1 MADNS
6 RPVAEPLQK
15 GAQAA
20 QAVRGAVKTGKA
32 IAGAAKG
39 AAAGGVWGAVAG
51 FAWENRKFV
60 GKVIIAAT
68 AVLMIPILIL
78 CMLPGIIFGGFGN
91 SHSPA
96 DPDTP
101 IMNSSAAIDGNLTE
115 ISTAVSRVLS
125 EALTDTLS
133 AIDNDY
139 AACTAD
145 GKEVINPY
153 ERSPNFNANQFVGQY
168 CAAKNEDY
176 AAVSVS
182 DMESMLRSGKDKLY
196 SYTKKEEE
204 RTIDTVT
211 TSVTVDASTGE
222 ETTTE
227 TVTTT
232 TEKWIV
238 YTVSYNGE
246 ANFADEVFHL
256 TAEQKDLA
264 DDYAYN
270 LSLFLGDSMFQGL
283 PTGYTTVSS
292 LGNIRYKD
300 GQTAVVYFNQLDER
314 YAGQP
319 YGTDNIGGYGCGPTA
334 MSIVVSSLTNDTVD
348 PIEMARWSYENG
360 YWCSGS
366 GSYHALIPAAAKA
379 WGLNVEGCTASDGQ
393 KIADALTD
401 GKLVVAIMLKGHFT
415 SSGHFIVL
423 RGVKDGKIL
432 VADPASYDRSSMEWD
447 LSIILNEAS
456 THAGAG
462 GPFWIIGYEI
472 FASVLPVIGEIP
484 DVQFVSCHITDNRMY
499 IKAVDPH
506 LTAEVAPGDTVK
518 AGVVISNSEVGL
530 GSVSVQPLIYRELDG
545 NGIAV
550 AGATTK
556 RIHRGRVNSAEEHFM
571 LASQE
576 VLTEADRTFLTELQ
590 ETVRSATDEEQFSQI
605 DTLMQSAKHQAMNT
619 ADIPA
624 VVHTAGRDFGITDTE
639 QNGVLQR
646 LIESD
651 DLSLYGLAN
660 AVTRHSQDVESYDR
674 ATDLEGIGFNILS
687 MPPRQWTRINQ
698 IAA

>member
-15 GAQAA
+15 SAQAA

-101 IMNSSAAIDGNLTE
+101 IMNSSAAIDSNLVE
-115 ISTAVSRVLS
+115 ISTAVSCVLS
-125 EALTDTLS
+125 EALTDTLT
-133 AIDNDY
+133 AIENDY

-153 ERSPNFNANQFVGQY
+153 ESSPNFNANLFVGQY

-246 ANFADEVFHL
+246 GYFADEVFHL

-283 PTGYTTVSS
+283 PAGYTTVSS
-292 LGNIRYKD
+292 LGNIRFTD
-300 GQTAVVYFNQLDER
+300 GQTEVVYFNQLDER

-319 YGTDNIGGYGCGPTA
+319 YGTDNIA
-334 MSIVVSSLTNDTVD
+334 RI
-348 PIEMARWSYENG
+348 IE
-360 YWCSGS
+360 
-366 GSYHALIPAAAKA
+366 
-379 WGLNVEGCTASDGQ
+379 
-393 KIADALTD
+393 
-401 GKLVVAIMLKGHFT
+401 
-415 SSGHFIVL
+415 
-423 RGVKDGKIL
+423 
-432 VADPASYDRSSMEWD
+432 DR
-447 LSIILNEAS
+447 
-456 THAGAG
+456 
-462 GPFWIIGYEI
+462 
-472 FASVLPVIGEIP
+472 PVISP
-484 DVQFVSCHITDNRMY
+484 
-499 IKAVDPH
+499 
-506 LTAEVAPGDTVK
+506 
-518 AGVVISNSEVGL
+518 
-530 GSVSVQPLIYRELDG
+530 
-545 NGIAV
+545 
-550 AGATTK
+550 
-556 RIHRGRVNSAEEHFM
+556 
-571 LASQE
+571 
-576 VLTEADRTFLTELQ
+576 
-590 ETVRSATDEEQFSQI
+590 
-605 DTLMQSAKHQAMNT
+605 
-619 ADIPA
+619 DIPHGSPLLSRFLS
-624 VVHTAGRDFGITDTE
+624 VHRFSSAPSF
-639 QNGVLQR
+639 LP
-646 LIESD
+646 
-651 DLSLYGLAN
+651 
-660 AVTRHSQDVESYDR
+660 
-674 ATDLEGIGFNILS
+674 F
-687 MPPRQWTRINQ
+687 MPPRHICALHRSGGFPIPSHNPRKYRDVVLS
-698 IAA
+698 AVSALPCRCRAFS

>member
-60 GKVIIAAT
+60 GKVIIAAI

-153 ERSPNFNANQFVGQY
+153 ESSPNFNANQFVGQY

-204 RTIDTVT
+204 RTVETVT

-246 ANFADEVFHL
+246 GYFADEVFHL

-283 PTGYTTVSS
+283 PAGYTTVSS
-292 LGNIRYKD
+292 LGNIRFTD
-300 GQTAVVYFNQLDER
+300 GQTEVVYFNQLDER

-462 GPFWIIGYEI
+462 GPFWIIG
-472 FASVLPVIGEIP
+472 
-484 DVQFVSCHITDNRMY
+484 
-499 IKAVDPH
+499 
-506 LTAEVAPGDTVK
+506 
-518 AGVVISNSEVGL
+518 
-530 GSVSVQPLIYRELDG
+530 
-545 NGIAV
+545 
-550 AGATTK
+550 
-556 RIHRGRVNSAEEHFM
+556 
-571 LASQE
+571 
-576 VLTEADRTFLTELQ
+576 
-590 ETVRSATDEEQFSQI
+590 
-605 DTLMQSAKHQAMNT
+605 
-619 ADIPA
+619 
-624 VVHTAGRDFGITDTE
+624 
-639 QNGVLQR
+639 
-646 LIESD
+646 
-651 DLSLYGLAN
+651 
-660 AVTRHSQDVESYDR
+660 
-674 ATDLEGIGFNILS
+674 
-687 MPPRQWTRINQ
+687 
-698 IAA
+698 

>member
-20 QAVRGAVKTGKA
+20 QAVRGAVKTGKV

-39 AAAGGVWGAVAG
+39 AAVGGVWGAVAG

-91 SHSPA
+91 SRSPA

-101 IMNSSAAIDGNLTE
+101 IMNSGAVIDSNLTE
-115 ISTAVSRVLS
+115 ISTAVSRMLS

-153 ERSPNFNANQFVGQY
+153 ESSPNFNANQFVGQY

-204 RTIDTVT
+204 RTVETVT

-227 TVTTT
+227 TVMTT

-246 ANFADEVFHL
+246 AYFADEVFHL

-270 LSLFLGDSMFQGL
+270 LSLFLGDSMFQVL

-292 LGNIRYKD
+292 LGNIRFTD
-300 GQTAVVYFNQLDER
+300 GQTEVVYFNQLDER

-462 GPFWIIGYEI
+462 GPFWIIG
-472 FASVLPVIGEIP
+472 
-484 DVQFVSCHITDNRMY
+484 
-499 IKAVDPH
+499 
-506 LTAEVAPGDTVK
+506 
-518 AGVVISNSEVGL
+518 
-530 GSVSVQPLIYRELDG
+530 
-545 NGIAV
+545 
-550 AGATTK
+550 
-556 RIHRGRVNSAEEHFM
+556 
-571 LASQE
+571 
-576 VLTEADRTFLTELQ
+576 
-590 ETVRSATDEEQFSQI
+590 
-605 DTLMQSAKHQAMNT
+605 
-619 ADIPA
+619 
-624 VVHTAGRDFGITDTE
+624 
-639 QNGVLQR
+639 
-646 LIESD
+646 
-651 DLSLYGLAN
+651 
-660 AVTRHSQDVESYDR
+660 
-674 ATDLEGIGFNILS
+674 
-687 MPPRQWTRINQ
+687 
-698 IAA
+698 

>member
-15 GAQAA
+15 SAQAA

-101 IMNSSAAIDGNLTE
+101 IMNSSAAIDSNLVE
-115 ISTAVSRVLS
+115 ISTAVSCVLS
-125 EALTDTLS
+125 EALTDTLT
-133 AIDNDY
+133 AIENDY

-153 ERSPNFNANQFVGQY
+153 ESSPNFNANLFVGQY

-204 RTIDTVT
+204 RTVETVT
-211 TSVTVDASTGE
+211 TSVTVDASTGK

-232 TEKWIV
+232 TEKWII

-246 ANFADEVFHL
+246 AYFADEVFHL

-283 PTGYTTVSS
+283 PAGYTTVSS
-292 LGNIRYKD
+292 VVTGPSSIRLAISALRTDKPQSSISISWTNVMRGNRMALTISAA
-300 GQTAVVYFNQLDER
+300 TAVGLRRCRSLYPRWQTIPLTPSRWQDGR
-314 YAGQP
+314 MKTA
-319 YGTDNIGGYGCGPTA
+319 IGVRA
-334 MSIVVSSLTNDTVD
+334 
-348 PIEMARWSYENG
+348 A
-360 YWCSGS
+360 
-366 GSYHALIPAAAKA
+366 ALI
-379 WGLNVEGCTASDGQ
+379 
-393 KIADALTD
+393 
-401 GKLVVAIMLKGHFT
+401 M
-415 SSGHFIVL
+415 
-423 RGVKDGKIL
+423 R
-432 VADPASYDRSSMEWD
+432 
-447 LSIILNEAS
+447 
-456 THAGAG
+456 
-462 GPFWIIGYEI
+462 
-472 FASVLPVIGEIP
+472 
-484 DVQFVSCHITDNRMY
+484 
-499 IKAVDPH
+499 
-506 LTAEVAPGDTVK
+506 
-518 AGVVISNSEVGL
+518 
-530 GSVSVQPLIYRELDG
+530 
-545 NGIAV
+545 
-550 AGATTK
+550 
-556 RIHRGRVNSAEEHFM
+556 
-571 LASQE
+571 
-576 VLTEADRTFLTELQ
+576 
-590 ETVRSATDEEQFSQI
+590 
-605 DTLMQSAKHQAMNT
+605 
-619 ADIPA
+619 
-624 VVHTAGRDFGITDTE
+624 
-639 QNGVLQR
+639 
-646 LIESD
+646 
-651 DLSLYGLAN
+651 
-660 AVTRHSQDVESYDR
+660 
-674 ATDLEGIGFNILS
+674 
-687 MPPRQWTRINQ
+687 
-698 IAA
+698 

>member
-125 EALTDTLS
+125 EALTDTLT
-133 AIDNDY
+133 AIENDY

-153 ERSPNFNANQFVGQY
+153 ESSPNFNANQFVGQY

-176 AAVSVS
+176 AAVSVP

-204 RTIDTVT
+204 RTVETVT

-246 ANFADEVFHL
+246 AYFVDEVFHL

-283 PTGYTTVSS
+283 PAGYTTVSS
-292 LGNIRYKD
+292 LGNIRFTD
-300 GQTAVVYFNQLDER
+300 GQTEVVYFNQLDER

-462 GPFWIIGYEI
+462 GPFWIIG
-472 FASVLPVIGEIP
+472 
-484 DVQFVSCHITDNRMY
+484 
-499 IKAVDPH
+499 
-506 LTAEVAPGDTVK
+506 
-518 AGVVISNSEVGL
+518 
-530 GSVSVQPLIYRELDG
+530 
-545 NGIAV
+545 
-550 AGATTK
+550 
-556 RIHRGRVNSAEEHFM
+556 
-571 LASQE
+571 
-576 VLTEADRTFLTELQ
+576 
-590 ETVRSATDEEQFSQI
+590 
-605 DTLMQSAKHQAMNT
+605 
-619 ADIPA
+619 
-624 VVHTAGRDFGITDTE
+624 
-639 QNGVLQR
+639 
-646 LIESD
+646 
-651 DLSLYGLAN
+651 
-660 AVTRHSQDVESYDR
+660 
-674 ATDLEGIGFNILS
+674 
-687 MPPRQWTRINQ
+687 
-698 IAA
+698 

>member
-20 QAVRGAVKTGKA
+20 QAVRGAVKTGKT

-91 SHSPA
+91 SRSPA

-101 IMNSSAAIDGNLTE
+101 IMNSGAVIDSNLTE

-153 ERSPNFNANQFVGQY
+153 ESSPNFNANQFVGQY

-204 RTIDTVT
+204 RTVETVT

-246 ANFADEVFHL
+246 AYFADEVFHL

-283 PTGYTTVSS
+283 PAGYTTVSS
-292 LGNIRYKD
+292 LGNIRFTD
-300 GQTAVVYFNQLDER
+300 GQTEVVYFNQLDER

-319 YGTDNIGGYGCGPTA
+319 YGTDHIGGYGCGPTA

-462 GPFWIIGYEI
+462 GPFWIIG
-472 FASVLPVIGEIP
+472 
-484 DVQFVSCHITDNRMY
+484 
-499 IKAVDPH
+499 
-506 LTAEVAPGDTVK
+506 
-518 AGVVISNSEVGL
+518 
-530 GSVSVQPLIYRELDG
+530 
-545 NGIAV
+545 
-550 AGATTK
+550 
-556 RIHRGRVNSAEEHFM
+556 
-571 LASQE
+571 
-576 VLTEADRTFLTELQ
+576 
-590 ETVRSATDEEQFSQI
+590 
-605 DTLMQSAKHQAMNT
+605 
-619 ADIPA
+619 
-624 VVHTAGRDFGITDTE
+624 
-639 QNGVLQR
+639 
-646 LIESD
+646 
-651 DLSLYGLAN
+651 
-660 AVTRHSQDVESYDR
+660 
-674 ATDLEGIGFNILS
+674 
-687 MPPRQWTRINQ
+687 
-698 IAA
+698 